1 MTKWITK
8 PKYVSAAGRW
18 CVTGCTR
25 DKEKV
30 IQHQEWFDTEE
41 KALEFYQKEKPNYE

>member
-18 CVTGCTR
+18 CVTRCE
-25 DKEKV
+25 KEQKV
-30 IQHQEWFDTEE
+30 LQHQDWFDTEE
-41 KALEFYQKEKPNYE
+41 AALAFYQKEKPNYE